1 MPLVLSQK
9 KDLVKEM
16 TTLLSDAD
24 VVLTADYSG
33 LTSNELNELRK
44 TTREA
49 GVFVKLVKNNMLKMA
64 LKESQFASMSENVSG
79 PQIVAVGKEDAG
91 KFAKSIQEFIDKHE
105 NLKPRAINYQGQ
117 DLDISELKKLASLP
131 TYEEAISKLLSVMQG
146 PIQKLMGTIKAVPNK
161 LVRTIDAVKASKN

>member
-1 MPLVLSQK
+1 MPLDLSQK

-16 TTLLSDAD
+16 SAVLSDAE

-49 GVFVKLVKNNMLKMA
+49 GVYVKLVKNNMLKMA
-64 LKESQFASMSENVSG
+64 LKESQFASMSENVFG

-91 KFAKSIQEFIDKHE
+91 KLAKSIKEFIDKHE
-105 NLKPRAINYQGQ
+105 NLKPRAINYLGQ

-131 TYEEAISKLLSVMQG
+131 TYEEAISKLMSVMQG
-146 PIQKLMGTIKAVPNK
+146 PIQKLMGTMKAVPNK

>member
-1 MPLVLSQK
+1 MPLNLTQK
-9 KDLVKEM
+9 QDLVKEM
-16 TTLLSDAD
+16 SAVLNDAE

-33 LTSNELNELRK
+33 LTANELNELRK
-44 TTREA
+44 STRQA

-64 LKESQFASMSENVSG
+64 LKESQFSSMSENIFG

-91 KFAKSIQEFIDKHE
+91 KFAKSIKEFIDKHE
-105 NLKPRAINYQGQ
+105 NLKPKAINYQGQ
-117 DLDISELKKLASLP
+117 DLDISELQKLASLP

-146 PIQKLMGTIKAVPNK
+146 PIKKLMGTMQAVPGK

>member
-79 PQIVAVGKEDAG
+79 PQIVAVGKDDAG

-117 DLDISELKKLASLP
+117 DLDISELKRLASLP
-131 TYEEAISKLLSVMQG
+131 TYDEAISKLLSVMQG
-146 PIQKLMGTIKAVPNK
+146 PIQKLMGTMKAVPNK

>member
-1 MPLVLSQK
+1 MPLNFTQK
-9 KDLVKEM
+9 QNLVKEM
-16 TTLLSDAD
+16 TAVLNDAE

-33 LTSNELNELRK
+33 LTANELNELRK
-44 TTREA
+44 STREA

-64 LKESQFASMSENVSG
+64 LKESQFSSMSENIFG

-91 KFAKSIQEFIDKHE
+91 KFAKSIKEFIDKHE
-105 NLKPRAINYQGQ
+105 NLTPKAINYQGQ
-117 DLDISELKKLASLP
+117 DLDISELQKLASLP

-146 PIQKLMGTIKAVPNK
+146 PIKKLMGTMQAVPGK

>member
-1 MPLVLSQK
+1 MPLNLTQK
-9 KDLVKEM
+9 QDLVKEM
-16 TTLLSDAD
+16 TAVLNDAE

-33 LTSNELNELRK
+33 LTANELNELRK
-44 TTREA
+44 STREA

-64 LKESQFASMSENVSG
+64 LKESQFSSMSENIFG

-91 KFAKSIQEFIDKHE
+91 KFAKSIKEFIDKHE
-105 NLKPRAINYQGQ
+105 NLKPKAINYQGQ
-117 DLDISELKKLASLP
+117 DLDISELQKLASLP

-146 PIQKLMGTIKAVPNK
+146 PIKKLMATMQAVPGK

>member
-1 MPLVLSQK
+1 MPLDLSQK
-9 KDLVKEM
+9 KDLVKEI
-16 TTLLSDAD
+16 TTVLSNAD

-91 KFAKSIQEFIDKHE
+91 KFAKSIKEFIDKHE

-117 DLDISELKKLASLP
+117 DLDISELKRLASLP
-131 TYEEAISKLLSVMQG
+131 TYDEAISKLLSVMQG

>member
-16 TTLLSDAD
+16 TTVLSDAD

-146 PIQKLMGTIKAVPNK
+146 PIQKLMGTINAVPNK

>member
-1 MPLVLSQK
+1 MPLNLSQK

-16 TTLLSDAD
+16 STVLSDAE

-33 LTSNELNELRK
+33 LTANELNELRK

-49 GVFVKLVKNNMLKMA
+49 GVFIKLVKNNMLKMA
-64 LKESQFASMSENVSG
+64 LKDSQFASMTENISG

-91 KFAKSIQEFIDKHE
+91 KFAKSIKEFIDKHE

-146 PIQKLMGTIKAVPNK
+146 PIQKLMGTMKAVPNN

>member
-1 MPLVLSQK
+1 MPLNFTQK
-9 KDLVKEM
+9 QNLVKEM
-16 TTLLSDAD
+16 TAVLNDAE

-33 LTSNELNELRK
+33 LTANELNELRK
-44 TTREA
+44 STREA

-64 LKESQFASMSENVSG
+64 LKESQFSSMSENIFG

-91 KFAKSIQEFIDKHE
+91 KFAKSIKEFIDKHE
-105 NLKPRAINYQGQ
+105 NLTPKAINYQGQ

-146 PIQKLMGTIKAVPNK
+146 PIKKLMGTMQAVPGK

>member
-1 MPLVLSQK
+1 MPLNLSQK

-16 TTLLSDAD
+16 ATVLSDAE

-64 LKESQFASMSENVSG
+64 LKDSQFSSMSDNVSG

-91 KFAKSIQEFIDKHE
+91 KFAKSIKDFIDKHE

-131 TYEEAISKLLSVMQG
+131 TYDEAIAKLLSVMQG
-146 PIQKLMGTIKAVPNK
+146 PIQKLMGTMKAVPTK
-161 LVRTIDAVKASKN
+161 LVRTIDAVKVSKN

>member
-1 MPLVLSQK
+1 MPLNLSQK

-16 TTLLSDAD
+16 STVLSDAE

-64 LKESQFASMSENVSG
+64 LKDSQFSSMSENVSG

-91 KFAKSIQEFIDKHE
+91 KFAKSIKDFIDKHE
-105 NLKPRAINYQGQ
+105 NLKPKAINYLGQ

-131 TYEEAISKLLSVMQG
+131 TYEEAIARLLSVMQG
-146 PIQKLMGTIKAVPNK
+146 PIQKLMGTMKAVPSK
-161 LVRTIDAVKASKN
+161 LVRTIDAVRVSKN

>member
-1 MPLVLSQK
+1 MPLDLSQK
-9 KDLVKEM
+9 KDLVKEI
-16 TTLLSDAD
+16 TTVLSDAD

-91 KFAKSIQEFIDKHE
+91 KFAKSIKEFIDKHE

-117 DLDISELKKLASLP
+117 DLDISELKRLASLP
-131 TYEEAISKLLSVMQG
+131 TYDEAISKLLSVMQG

>member
-1 MPLVLSQK
+1 MPLNLSQK

-16 TTLLSDAD
+16 STVLSDAE

-33 LTSNELNELRK
+33 LTSNELNQLRK

-49 GVFVKLVKNNMLKMA
+49 GVFIKLVKNNMLKMA
-64 LKESQFASMSENVSG
+64 LKDSQFASMAENVSG

-91 KFAKSIQEFIDKHE
+91 KFAKSIKEFIDKHE
-105 NLKPRAINYQGQ
+105 NLKPKAINYQGQ

-131 TYEEAISKLLSVMQG
+131 TYEEAISKLSR
-146 PIQKLMGTIKAVPNK
+146 NK
-161 LVRTIDAVKASKN
+161 K

>member
-1 MPLVLSQK
+1 MPLNLSQK

-16 TTLLSDAD
+16 ATVLSDAE

-64 LKESQFASMSENVSG
+64 LKDSQFSSMSENVSG

-91 KFAKSIQEFIDKHE
+91 KFAKSIKDFIDKHE
-105 NLKPRAINYQGQ
+105 NLKPKAINYRGQ

-131 TYEEAISKLLSVMQG
+131 TYEEAIARLLSVMQG
-146 PIQKLMGTIKAVPNK
+146 PIQKLMGTMKAVPNK
-161 LVRTIDAVKASKN
+161 LVRTIDAVRVSKN

>member
-1 MPLVLSQK
+1 MPLNLSQK

-16 TTLLSDAD
+16 ATVLSNAE

-64 LKESQFASMSENVSG
+64 LKDSQFSSMSENVSG

-91 KFAKSIQEFIDKHE
+91 KFAKSIKDFIDKHE
-105 NLKPRAINYQGQ
+105 NLKPKAINYQGQ

-131 TYEEAISKLLSVMQG
+131 TYEEAISRLLSVMQG
-146 PIQKLMGTIKAVPNK
+146 PIQKLMGTMKAVPNK
-161 LVRTIDAVKASKN
+161 LARTIDAVRVSKN